1 MIKVIA
7 YNPSIQIDFVADKLL
22 AFKNENG
29 HIFFADNF
37 TELKKP
43 FIKFGLDWST
53 NWYDRTNTV
62 PHYINIIS
70 AAPIPEYNGEQ
81 YNLADVCLSRAR
93 DLLATGKKINLM
105 WSGGIDSTLALASL
119 MSQVTNDN
127 QLQIWGT
134 YNSIYESGSFFDKF
148 IKNRFKYRI
157 HVRNLVNE
165 PIQIPPDDE
174 IIVTGQQG
182 DQLTASRAGN
192 DSLCM
197 TKACRRDG
205 EMPTK
210 QTMMDEIYYDYTD
223 VLSDEYCEF
232 LQPIINKYPV
242 EIKTMKDLA
251 WMHIFNG
258 YWLIG
263 DVRYAIG
270 SKSEIKN
277 KMISFFDTT
286 DFQKWSMSVKGGEF
300 YEPHPEWKKE
310 FKQIIVDL
318 TGEKNYMLKKKANS
332 IFFTHLSTSP
342 VKFNNWLC
350 CMEDGTN
357 YFINRSKATVYAKPV

>member
-1 MIKVIA
+1 MVKVIA
-7 YNPSIQIDFVADKLL
+7 YNPSIQIDFVADKLSNL
-22 AFKNENG
+22 KNQHG
-29 HIFFADNF
+29 HVFFTNDYK
-37 TELKKP
+37 EIKKTY
-43 FIKFGLDWST
+43 IKFGLDWST
-53 NWYDRTNTV
+53 NWSDRTGSV
-62 PHYINIIS
+62 PHYINL
-70 AAPIPEYNGEQ
+70 IPNVPVPKYNGEQ
-81 YNLADVCLSRAR
+81 YNLTDVCLSRA
-93 DLLATGKKINLM
+93 DQLLQTGKKINLM
-105 WSGGIDSTLALASL
+105 WSGGIDSTLALSSL
-119 MSQVTNDN
+119 MSRIEDND
-127 QLQIWGT
+127 QLEVWGT

-148 IKNRFKYRI
+148 IKNRFKYKI

-165 PIQIPPDDE
+165 PIDVPPDNE

-182 DQLTASRAGN
+182 DQLTASRAEI

-205 EMPTK
+205 KMPTK
-210 QTMMDEIYYDYTD
+210 QTMMDEIDYEYTN

-242 EIKTMKDLA
+242 SIKTMKDLA

-258 YWLIG
+258 YWLVG
-263 DVRYAIG
+263 DIRNVIG
-270 SKSEIKN
+270 SKPEIRK
-277 KMISFFDTT
+277 KIVSFFDTE

-300 YEPHPEWKKE
+300 FDPHPEWKKE

-318 TGEKNYMLKKKANS
+318 TGEKNYMLKTKARS
-332 IFFTHLSTSP
+332 IYFTHLSTSP

-357 YFINRSKATVYAKPV
+357 YFIDRARATVYAKFV